1 MSIYE
6 SSVTL
11 APDKNITRKEKY
23 ELISIVNSDAK
34 KSTKDQQG
42 ESSYI

>member
-11 APDKNITRKEKY
+11 APGKNITRKGKY
-23 ELISIVNSDAK
+23 QVISIVNSDAE

-42 ESSYI
+42 ESSCI